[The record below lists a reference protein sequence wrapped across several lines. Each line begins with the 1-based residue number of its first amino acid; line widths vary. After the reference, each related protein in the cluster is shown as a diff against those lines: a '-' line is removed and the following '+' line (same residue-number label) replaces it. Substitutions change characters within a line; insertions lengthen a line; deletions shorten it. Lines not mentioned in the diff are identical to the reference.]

1 MNKAELVDSVAQKVQ
16 MTKKDVGMVVD
27 SALES
32 ISEALATGDRVQLTG
47 FGTFEVREREER
59 RGRNPQTGT
68 EIIIPARKAPVFRP
82 GKALKELLQ

>member
-1 MNKAELVDSVAQKVQ
+1 LNKAELVDSVAQKVQ